1 MDKGFIQNDVDILTP
16 TDDGIFKSLLTRD
29 EPESKIVLMDIISS
43 IIGYKV
49 VDVVILNNE
58 LPITDIL
65 QKQERLDV
73 NCKIDNGDLINIEMQ
88 STKMRNTNNNK
99 MKAFFDRITYYAC
112 DLYLSQGIK
121 GKSYE
126 KLSKAYQITF
136 ADFTV
141 FKDREQFINHFK
153 FKNED
158 GDTLTDDVNIIIIE
172 LSKLDKT
179 LTKPIEKMSS
189 LEMWLVFLEYVDN
202 VGKREIIN
210 KIIGVK
216 EEVEMAGAL
225 LQSISKD
232 EFERARF
239 LSRRKFENDL
249 ESDLYTARQEGE
261 EIGIKKGEEIG
272 VKRGDKSRLVE
283 TILVLVQKKCKLN
296 MLPEKFIKKVNEAE
310 ILQLENL
317 RDNIFEINTVEEAE
331 KIL

>member
-1 MDKGFIQNDVDILTP
+1 LDKGFIQNDVDILTP

-249 ESDLYTARQEGE
+249 ESDLYTARKEGE
-261 EIGIKKGEEIG
+261 EIGA
-272 VKRGDKSRLVE
+272 KRGDKLRLVE
-283 TILVLVQKKCKLN
+283 TILVLVKKKCKLD
-296 MLPEKFIKKVNEAE
+296 MLPEGFIKKVNEAE